1 VAMKDNA
8 YTFNT
13 SSSEKKDKKSIE
25 LKLNTSLFY
34 ELNVELFLLSKTFRE
49 KLVVIFANIRV

>member
-1 VAMKDNA
+1 MKQNA
-8 YTFNT
+8 YAFNT
-13 SSSEKKDKKSIE
+13 KDSERKESKTIDIQ
-25 LKLNTSLFY
+25 LNTSLFY

>member
-49 KLVVIFANIRV
+49 KLVVIFANIRA